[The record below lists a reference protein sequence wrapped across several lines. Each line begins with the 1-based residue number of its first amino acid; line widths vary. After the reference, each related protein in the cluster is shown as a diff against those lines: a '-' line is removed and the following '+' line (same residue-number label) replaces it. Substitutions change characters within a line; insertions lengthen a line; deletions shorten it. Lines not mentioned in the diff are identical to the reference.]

1 MSMQLPY
8 SVFQKNASLVF
19 LNGERR
25 ILGYC
30 MIAGMLVLEKS
41 HHAKLSREILV
52 STSHIYIKHSRCCC
66 NLEMF
71 EGETLPH
78 RKHGA

>member
-1 MSMQLPY
+1 
-8 SVFQKNASLVF
+8 
-19 LNGERR
+19 
-25 ILGYC
+25 

-52 STSHIYIKHSRCCC
+52 STSHIYIKHFRCCC

-71 EGETLPH
+71 EGKPCLTESMVH
-78 RKHGA
+78 KIGASFPTCTVVHTAASRCTKF